1 MTRTFTDRSNLNLW
15 LTVAFIVGI
24 GVSLYQIYSL
34 PVSLRLADG
43 YQPEFLSVYLVL
55 GATFLIGI
63 LTVVSAMS
71 YKKEVIVFRDK
82 IIDKEELRKEANE
95 QAGLTTISLE
105 TVRSA
110 LAGKDS
116 KDALTDALQMICKEV
131 KAGQGILYR
140 TRETEGKRFVEL
152 YAGYALNIG
161 ESSVIQYEFG
171 EGVVGQVAVSRTTL
185 FIDEVPSGYITILSG
200 LGNSSPRYIIL
211 VPVRDDDTLFG
222 VLEIATF
229 ERITDDQRK
238 FIEESAQLI
247 TEKIRSIG

>member
-1 MTRTFTDRSNLNLW
+1 
-15 LTVAFIVGI
+15 
-24 GVSLYQIYSL
+24 

-95 QAGLTTISLE
+95 QAGLTTISLD
-105 TVRSA
+105 TVKSA

-152 YAGYALNIG
+152 
-161 ESSVIQYEFG
+161 
-171 EGVVGQVAVSRTTL
+171 
-185 FIDEVPSGYITILSG
+185 
-200 LGNSSPRYIIL
+200 
-211 VPVRDDDTLFG
+211 
-222 VLEIATF
+222 
-229 ERITDDQRK
+229 
-238 FIEESAQLI
+238 
-247 TEKIRSIG
+247 